1 MLVVRKSSYVHFNG
15 SRGRSG
21 RIHCQGHGVRHT
33 RCRYGGRG
41 AHGAIQLAL
50 IFPRR
55 SKGMYLSQ
63 RIEALL
69 LGVGVDIGT
78 DNKADQVEERHPGV
92 LGKELLRK
100 GKGQR
105 RGDPANLH
113 DGHDT
118 SAHGSANLVDVP
130 RTGDDTH
137 GREVDDILDGSD
149 LRSH

>member
-1 MLVVRKSSYVHFNG
+1 
-15 SRGRSG
+15 
-21 RIHCQGHGVRHT
+21 
-33 RCRYGGRG
+33 
-41 AHGAIQLAL
+41 
-50 IFPRR
+50 
-55 SKGMYLSQ
+55 MYLSQ